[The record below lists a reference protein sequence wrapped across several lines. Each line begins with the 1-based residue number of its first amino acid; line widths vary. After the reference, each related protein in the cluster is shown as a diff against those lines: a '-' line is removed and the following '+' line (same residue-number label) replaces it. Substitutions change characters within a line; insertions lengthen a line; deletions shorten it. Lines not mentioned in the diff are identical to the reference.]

1 MKEINLPNNISH
13 VGDNWQTAIR
23 KLADNIIYLKDLI
36 TKIITK
42 DNVVTE
48 LTFTELEALVA
59 ANGLNEGLQY
69 KVTDKGWLLVAT
81 ANNLLM
87 PVKDITIEIDDSN
100 AVLIP
105 AFINIIKFTAIKT
118 TTVDIGGQG
127 EPMSISIVDGS
138 SNPMYEFYARKITL
152 LTHDLVDPLTAFSIL
167 VGMDILVD
175 NIELS
180 TSYNSV
186 LLVNGFFSL
195 ESSYLIS
202 ISGEGLDGE
211 LTVIIDYEK
220 TFN

>member
-13 VGDNWQTAIR
+13 VGNNWQTAIR